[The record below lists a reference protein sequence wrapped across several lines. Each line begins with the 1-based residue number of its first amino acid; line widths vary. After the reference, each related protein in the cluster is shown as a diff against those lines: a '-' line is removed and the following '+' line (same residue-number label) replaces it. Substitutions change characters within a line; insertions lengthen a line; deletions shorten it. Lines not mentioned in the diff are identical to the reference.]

1 LEGLSVDDCR
11 YLLQNYLLS
20 LVMCDGSFPITVCS
34 GSATDTLLEDHTTKE
49 KAFTVISRQLQD
61 KPGMIVYGGDA
72 LTWIERGVYLYEVKV
87 IDCKRKPAKKLRL
100 RQEEEEPQEEPLGLA
115 TMELLKESARATA
128 CQ

>member
-1 LEGLSVDDCR
+1 
-11 YLLQNYLLS
+11 
-20 LVMCDGSFPITVCS
+20 MCDGSFPITVCS

-72 LTWIERGVYLYEVKV
+72 LTWIERGLYLYEVKV

-100 RQEEEEPQEEPLGLA
+100 RQEEEEPQEEPQEEPLGLA